1 MDIFLQAF
9 ISYAII
15 VDPVG
20 VALIFH
26 AMSDGKGDAYRRRM
40 AIRAVMISFCLV
52 MFFGFWGAGL
62 LGLLGISLDSF
73 KIAGGLLLFYTA
85 SSMVIK
91 PDNSREDGKVDH
103 YEDIAVFPLSIPLLA
118 GPGCLTLTV
127 LVFSG
132 AGKSI
137 VDYSLLMAAIIGV
150 FGITLF
156 CLLTARYVSRVMGET
171 ANSIMKRLLGVLL
184 AALSIQFVADGI
196 KGFIV

>member
-1 MDIFLQAF
+1 MDTFLQAF
-9 ISYAII
+9 ISYSII

-26 AMSDGKGDAYRRRM
+26 AMSDGKGDHYRRKM
-40 AIRAVMISFCLV
+40 AVRAVIISFCLV
-52 MFFGFWGAGL
+52 IFFGFLGDWL

-91 PDNSREDGKVDH
+91 PDNSREEEKTDH
-103 YEDIAVFPLSIPLLA
+103 LDDISVFPLSIPLLA

-127 LVFSG
+127 LVF
-132 AGKSI
+132 AGEGKNLL
-137 VDYSLLMAAIIGV
+137 DYSLLMTAIIVV
-150 FGITLF
+150 FAITLV
-156 CLLTARYVSRVMGET
+156 CLLGAGYVSKVMGET

-184 AALSIQFVADGI
+184 AALSIQFIADGI